1 MSITCNRQQSGLN
14 TKTSKKFFTTFFCL
28 ALTTLGAAALPAGGY
43 RILKEI
49 PLGGHGRGDYLTLDE
64 TTRHLYVSHDNEI
77 DVVNADSYAMIGK
90 IPAQGAHGIALA
102 DKWNHGF
109 STNGRADTVTMFDLK
124 TLKVLREI
132 PVGKGPDG
140 IIYDPAT
147 HRIFA
152 FNGDGDSATAIDA
165 GTGKVAGTVD
175 LGGGPEFAAADGRG
189 YVFNNLEDKSEL
201 VKIDARKLKVD
212 VRWPLAPCQRP
223 SSMALDRPNRRL
235 FIGCRSHVMAVVNA
249 DTGHVITTLPIGDH
263 VDATSFD
270 PSTRLI
276 FDSNGDGTVTVF
288 HQDNPDHYSHVETI
302 KTLPLAKTHALDLKT
317 HRLFLSTEVGGN
329 FTLLVVGK

>member
-1 MSITCNRQQSGLN
+1 VKNLVTLLL
-14 TKTSKKFFTTFFCL
+14 FCL
-28 ALTTLGAAALPAGGY
+28 ATMAATASPVGGY

-64 TTRHLYVSHDNEI
+64 TTRHLYVSHQTEI
-77 DVVNADSYAMIGK
+77 VVVNADSYAMIGK

-102 DKWNHGF
+102 DRWNHGF
-109 STNGRADTVTMFDLK
+109 STNGRANTVTMFDLE

-132 PVGKGPDG
+132 PTGKGPDG

-147 HRIFA
+147 RRVFA

-165 GTGKVAGTVD
+165 ASGQVAGTVD

-201 VKIDARKLKVD
+201 VKIDARKLNVAA
-212 VRWPLAPCQRP
+212 RWPLAPCQQP
-223 SSMALDRPNRRL
+223 SSMAMDQPNRRL

-249 DTGHVITTLPIGDH
+249 DNGHVITTAPIGDH

-270 PSTRLI
+270 PATRLI
-276 FDSNGDGTVTVF
+276 FNSNGDGTMTVF
-288 HQDNPDHYSHVETI
+288 HQDDPDHYSHVETI
-302 KTLPLAKTHALDLKT
+302 KTLPFAKTHALDLKT
-317 HRLFLSTEVGGN
+317 HHLYLSTEVAGN
-329 FTLLVVGK
+329 FTLFVVGK